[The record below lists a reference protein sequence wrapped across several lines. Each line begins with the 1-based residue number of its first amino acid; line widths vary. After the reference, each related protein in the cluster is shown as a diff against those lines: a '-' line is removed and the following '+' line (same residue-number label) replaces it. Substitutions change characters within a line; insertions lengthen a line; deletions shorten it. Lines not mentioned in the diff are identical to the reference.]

1 MQLPLRHLLFA
12 AMLLAALLCAAFA
25 PAQATPITPTSDEQ
39 VIEVIPGGA
48 GRAEERRLKRAL
60 SRQPQDAKLAVQLA
74 RRYMAEARASGD
86 PRPAGQALAALKPW
100 PDPATAPIDVLLMQ
114 ATVQQ
119 YLHDFD
125 GAAALL
131 QQLLARDPAQPQA
144 WLTLATIRRVQG
156 LYAESD
162 GGCNRLAALRVD
174 LYAAACRAENDAL
187 RGRYEPARKDLQ
199 VLLANPSLDGDSR
212 NWLLTTLAELEELA
226 GRPEA
231 ADAAYRS
238 ALAASDDAYT
248 RTAYADLLITLH
260 READALAL
268 LRDQPRTDAVLLR
281 VAIAG
286 TRAKSPGAARDA
298 AEMRERIA
306 QANLR
311 PEARGVHA
319 REQSMF
325 ALQVEAQ
332 PAHALDLARLNLR
345 SQREPIDLRIF
356 AQAAR
361 AAGQPAALQELDKLR
376 QDIGLQDSRLAEA
389 TR

>member
-1 MQLPLRHLLFA
+1 
-12 AMLLAALLCAAFA
+12 
-25 PAQATPITPTSDEQ
+25 
-39 VIEVIPGGA
+39 
-48 GRAEERRLKRAL
+48 
-60 SRQPQDAKLAVQLA
+60 
-74 RRYMAEARASGD
+74 
-86 PRPAGQALAALKPW
+86 
-100 PDPATAPIDVLLMQ
+100 
-114 ATVQQ
+114 
-119 YLHDFD
+119 
-125 GAAALL
+125 
-131 QQLLARDPAQPQA
+131 
-144 WLTLATIRRVQG
+144 
-156 LYAESD
+156 
-162 GGCNRLAALRVD
+162 
-174 LYAAACRAENDAL
+174 
-187 RGRYEPARKDLQ
+187 
-199 VLLANPSLDGDSR
+199 
-212 NWLLTTLAELEELA
+212 LAELEELA
-226 GRPEA
+226 GRAGA

-311 PEARGVHA
+311 LEARGVHA